1 MHMVVLLSRSSNPW
15 STYAYALQVFQS
27 MDTDGSGTIGFDELF
42 EFVRGRRHCLDK
54 RNQKV
59 KAMKIEPPEGSGT
72 PLEEIVWTVPTL
84 HLLINQML
92 RRSHVST
99 LQLMESWDANG
110 DGELSRPEVL
120 AQIRPFFRKCLP
132 GIWEYEVKPVAVQ
145 AFDDMDGHQR
155 MDGQKVNSSMVK
167 GKVDIIE
174 MQRWLSK
181 YISGEDKIVIKHS
194 KHRRDSYEGTL
205 DSSAS
210 THTPA
215 SRRAS
220 RRLRAKARAGIAAAE
235 ARTAARRAEELEAT
249 AHRFDVVRTTQAF
262 DKRVPIN
269 GWQDKGAPYVSV
281 SGRVPFRWEL
291 RKQEEPI
298 GFTFVNKA
306 NFART
311 SALTTTPCDIFTAR
325 IAATPRNNPADWG
338 VTDFFPPRPSRLGSP
353 RLTSP
358 RVLPALPTYLP
369 TKPLSPNFW
378 APGAVMR

>member
-1 MHMVVLLSRSSNPW
+1 MPVP
-15 STYAYALQVFQS
+15 
-27 MDTDGSGTIGFDELF
+27 
-42 EFVRGRRHCLDK
+42 
-54 RNQKV
+54 
-59 KAMKIEPPEGSGT
+59 EPEPE
-72 PLEEIVWTVPTL
+72 PEPL
-84 HLLINQML
+84 HLNLSLSLSLTEACACL
-92 RRSHVST
+92 R
-99 LQLMESWDANG
+99 Q
-110 DGELSRPEVL
+110 
-120 AQIRPFFRKCLP
+120 
-132 GIWEYEVKPVAVQ
+132 
-145 AFDDMDGHQR
+145 
-155 MDGQKVNSSMVK
+155 VNSSMVK

-311 SALTTTPCDIFTAR
+311 SALTTTPRDIFTAR